1 MRSHVSSPGPGL
13 AAAAAAIQLTPRH
26 RGTALGICCISVLLV
41 GIDMTAVNV
50 ALPSIGREF
59 HTGASGLSWTIDAYT
74 LVLAA
79 FLMFSASAADRFG
92 RKRVFRTG
100 LVTFVAGSALCA
112 VAPDLGWLVGFRM
125 IQALGGSM
133 LNPVAMA
140 ILSHLYPERAQ
151 RARAIGVW
159 AGAIGLALALGPVV
173 GGALVSSPLGWRW
186 IFVINIPIGL
196 AAAIAARWVVPE
208 SKADHPRRFDPAGQ
222 VLVAAMLACLTYG
235 IIEGPRLGWS
245 APVIIAAFA
254 VSAVS
259 LAGIIW
265 YEPRRSQPLLE
276 LRFFRSIPFSAAN
289 LIAVA
294 AFAALGSFLYLNSIY
309 LQEARG
315 YSALDTGL
323 LTLPLAVVSVIW
335 GPVNGRVLARYGS
348 RVPLA
353 LAGLALLATGLILAT
368 VTTSTSIIV
377 LLVAYAAMGL
387 GNSAV
392 GAPITHTAVAGM
404 PPAQA
409 GVAAG
414 VSSTARQV
422 GQTIGVAV
430 AGATIAAV
438 PIGHAQQLAVATH
451 TGWWLIAAY
460 GLTILILGIL
470 STTAKAKATA
480 EHALPATPPGTAADG
495 RRDLHGGAAT
505 PSSTHQ
511 SL

>member
-1 MRSHVSSPGPGL
+1 MRSQVSSPGAGRDVPIAAGEL
-13 AAAAAAIQLTPRH
+13 APRR
-26 RGTALGICCISVLLV
+26 RGVALGICCVSVLLV

-50 ALPSIGREF
+50 ALPSIGRDF
-59 HTGASGLSWTIDAYT
+59 HADASGLSWTIDAYT

-92 RKRVFRTG
+92 RKRVFRIG

-112 VAPDLGWLVGFRM
+112 LGPGLGWLVGFRAL
-125 IQALGGSM
+125 QALGGSM

-140 ILSHLYPERAQ
+140 IISRLYPERAQ

-159 AGAIGLALALGPVV
+159 AGVTGLALALGPVV

-186 IFVINIPIGL
+186 IFVINVPIGL
-196 AAAIAARWVVPE
+196 AAAAAARGVLPE
-208 SKADHPRRFDPAGQ
+208 SRADHPRRFDPVGQ
-222 VLVAAMLACLTYG
+222 VLVAAALASLTCG

-245 APVIIAAFA
+245 SPAIVAAFA
-254 VSAVS
+254 VTAAS
-259 LAGIIW
+259 LAGIVW

-276 LRFFRSIPFSAAN
+276 LRLFRSIPFSGAN
-289 LIAVA
+289 VIAVV

-315 YSALDTGL
+315 FSALDTGL

-335 GPVNGRVLARYGS
+335 GPLNGRVLARYGS
-348 RVPLA
+348 RVPLV
-353 LAGLALLATGLILAT
+353 LAGLALIATGVILSA
-368 VTTSTSIIV
+368 VTTSTMIVV

-414 VSSTARQV
+414 VSSTTRQV
-422 GQTIGVAV
+422 GGTIGVAV
-430 AGATIAAV
+430 AGVTIAAV
-438 PIGHAQQLAVATH
+438 PAGHAQQLAAATH
-451 TGWWLIAAY
+451 TGWWLVAGY
-460 GLTILILGIL
+460 GLTIAVLGIL

-480 EHALPATPPGTAADG
+480 ERAVPAPVPA
-495 RRDLHGGAAT
+495 
-505 PSSTHQ
+505 
-511 SL
+511 